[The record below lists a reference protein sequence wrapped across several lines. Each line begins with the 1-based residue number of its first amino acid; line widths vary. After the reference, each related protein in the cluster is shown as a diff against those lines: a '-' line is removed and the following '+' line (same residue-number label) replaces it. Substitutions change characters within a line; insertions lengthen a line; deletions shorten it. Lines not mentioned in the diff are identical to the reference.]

1 MHILLSALFFA
12 LFLYILWLLFDL
24 VGDMAVARDHNPWPW
39 WIISVIW
46 SPFASIFILW
56 LFFDKVNDNPG
67 DGS

>member
-1 MHILLSALFFA
+1 
-12 LFLYILWLLFDL
+12 
-24 VGDMAVARDHNPWPW
+24 MAVARDHNPWPW